1 MAIFPVLQKLTH
13 MSIHHNQLSGE
24 DSPRGEGHDGVA
36 QLRIGSHPAPHILD
50 PHIFAS
56 LSEIMGNERV
66 TF

>member
-1 MAIFPVLQKLTH
+1 MFASVAAIAH